1 MFNLKTL
8 GNTLVLLRGHKGE
21 LSKLKIPGIL
31 WIETL
36 AKWASSLCG
45 GFPTRNRIE

>member
-21 LSKLKIPGIL
+21 LSKLQIPGL
-31 WIETL
+31 L
-36 AKWASSLCG
+36 
-45 GFPTRNRIE
+45 